1 MPEPSLTSNDAA
13 ESGFRRIVF
22 AVAAANL
29 IYFLIEFSV
38 ARRIGSVSL
47 FADSIDFLEDTSLN
61 LLILFAAHRSLVTR
75 SRVGKVLATLILVPT
90 ISVLWTAW
98 TKFNAPTPPEVGLL
112 SGTGLGALVVNFGCA
127 LLLVRYRH
135 HKGSLTRAAFLSA
148 RNDVFANIAIIV
160 TALVTAAWHSGW
172 PDLIT
177 GLGIAGMNADAAGK
191 VWRAAQAERDSAEN
205 S

>member
-1 MPEPSLTSNDAA
+1 MTEPVTAPGNAA
-13 ESGFRRIVF
+13 DSGFRRVVA

-29 IYFLIEFSV
+29 IYFLVEFSV

-61 LLILFAAHRSLVTR
+61 LLILLAAGRSLLTR
-75 SRVGKVLATLILVPT
+75 SRVGRILAVLILIPT

-98 TKFNAPTPPEVGLL
+98 IKFNAPAAPEIGLL

-127 LLLVRYRH
+127 LLLIGYRH
-135 HKGSLTRAAFLSA
+135 HHGSLTRAAFLSA
-148 RNDVFANIAIIV
+148 RNDVFANVAIILTGLITV
-160 TALVTAAWHSGW
+160 FLRSGW

-177 GLGIAGMNADAAGK
+177 GLAITGLNADAAGK
-191 VWRAAQAERDSAEN
+191 VWKAAKAERASIQN